1 MIQLRVGSR
10 NLRVASEST
19 MLSIVF
25 LCVSA
30 CSTCWVRSIWGVA
43 MHSVLA
49 GISLRHRKA
58 LDVFTKFFFKPSLSH
73 ESINLEKKDDRAWI
87 SLVQYFMLRA
97 FTLPNFQVEI
107 LSNVVHAHACCFRR
121 TPLQLPSTHLLRQPA
136 GSRPTAHLHTAT
148 QSRFRPNGCRH
159 QMRINAL
166 SS

>member
-1 MIQLRVGSR
+1 
-10 NLRVASEST
+10 
-19 MLSIVF
+19 MLSIAF

-73 ESINLEKKDDRAWI
+73 KSINLAKKRRQSMDFI
-87 SLVQYFMLRA
+87 NQVQYLMLRA
-97 FTLPNFQVEI
+97 FTLPNFQVQI

-136 GSRPTAHLHTAT
+136 GSRPTAHLHTAA

-166 SS
+166 LSSW